1 MVSRISDY
9 QSWIHNSIGNL
20 LNHVVNSL
28 MIPTKILCK
37 IYRNS
42 EQNIW
47 NFNILWIF
55 LSLTILNCS
64 EFQWYSNKKTKA
76 KALQERKIRK
86 RRKSQF
92 KKNSI
97 KMKWASAKDK
107 LKLKNFV
114 IPNNLKINVQNPD
127 ETNDQG

>member
-1 MVSRISDY
+1 MFQHSA
-9 QSWIHNSIGNL
+9 G
-20 LNHVVNSL
+20 
-28 MIPTKILCK
+28 
-37 IYRNS
+37 
-42 EQNIW
+42 
-47 NFNILWIF
+47 
-55 LSLTILNCS
+55 
-64 EFQWYSNKKTKA
+64 FQWSSNRNIKSIA
-76 KALQERKIRK
+76 HQERKIRK

>member
-1 MVSRISDY
+1 MKPSDEP
-9 QSWIHNSIGNL
+9 IIG
-20 LNHVVNSL
+20 
-28 MIPTKILCK
+28 
-37 IYRNS
+37 
-42 EQNIW
+42 
-47 NFNILWIF
+47 FNILQ
-55 LSLTILNCS
+55 SLTILN
-64 EFQWYSNKKTKA
+64 FNGPLFNQKKA
-76 KALQERKIRK
+76 KAYQERKIRK

>member
-1 MVSRISDY
+1 L
-9 QSWIHNSIGNL
+9 NS
-20 LNHVVNSL
+20 
-28 MIPTKILCK
+28 T
-37 IYRNS
+37 NS
-42 EQNIW
+42 EQDQGLLL
-47 NFNILWIF
+47 FQYF
-55 LSLTILNCS
+55 A
-64 EFQWYSNKKTKA
+64 EFQWSSNQKIKA
-76 KALQERKIRK
+76 KAHQERKIRK

-114 IPNNLKINVQNPD
+114 IPNNLKINVQNSD

>member
-1 MVSRISDY
+1 MKFPKQRI
-9 QSWIHNSIGNL
+9 NSIFYGN
-20 LNHVVNSL
+20 
-28 MIPTKILCK
+28 
-37 IYRNS
+37 
-42 EQNIW
+42 
-47 NFNILWIF
+47 F
-55 LSLTILNCS
+55 LSLTILN
-64 EFQWYSNKKTKA
+64 FNGPLTKKKA
-76 KALQERKIRK
+76 KAYQERKIRK

-127 ETNDQG
+127 ETIDQG

>member
-1 MVSRISDY
+1 MKFPKQRI
-9 QSWIHNSIGNL
+9 NSIFYEN
-20 LNHVVNSL
+20 
-28 MIPTKILCK
+28 
-37 IYRNS
+37 
-42 EQNIW
+42 
-47 NFNILWIF
+47 F
-55 LSLTILNCS
+55 LSLRILN
-64 EFQWYSNKKTKA
+64 FNGPLTKKKA
-76 KALQERKIRK
+76 KAYQERKIRK

-127 ETNDQG
+127 ETIDQG

>member
-1 MVSRISDY
+1 MFQHSA
-9 QSWIHNSIGNL
+9 
-20 LNHVVNSL
+20 
-28 MIPTKILCK
+28 
-37 IYRNS
+37 
-42 EQNIW
+42 
-47 NFNILWIF
+47 
-55 LSLTILNCS
+55 
-64 EFQWYSNKKTKA
+64 EFQWSSNRNIKA
-76 KALQERKIRK
+76 KAHQERKIRK